1 MQKFQDV
8 VLDSQGRPV
17 AGAVIAVLSYPG
29 GSPATVYQTDAVE
42 TAYTPTTD
50 DYGAFY
56 FYAPDGNYS
65 YTVTVNGV
73 LRKTVT
79 DVQIVDAVAAVAT
92 LEASIAALPAYAEG
106 TFTPSIAGDI
116 TPGSA
121 SYSTRSG
128 YYTKVGRLVT
138 VIIQMTFGS
147 YTGAGYITVTGLP
160 FASRASAPVVWTTP
174 ILPGFTWTTDSL
186 PVARL
191 GAGSSV
197 VYLEELASGGLSTPF
212 ETVGT
217 LASINLNF
225 SYYV

>member
-17 AGAVIAVLSYPG
+17 EGAVIAVVEYPSG
-29 GSPATVYQTDAVE
+29 DAATVYQTNAVG

-50 DYGAFY
+50 AYGAFY
-56 FYAPDGNYS
+56 FYAPNGAYS
-65 YTVTVNGV
+65 YTVTVANV

-79 DVQIVDAVAAVAT
+79 DIQLFDTTTAA
-92 LEASIAALPAYAEG
+92 SDYAEG

-121 SYSTRSG
+121 SYVTRYG

-138 VIIQMTFGS
+138 VIVQMTFGS
-147 YTGAGYITVTGLP
+147 YTGVGYITVTGLP
-160 FASRASAPVVWTTP
+160 YASRATAPIVWTTP
-174 ILPGFTWTTDSL
+174 ILPGFTWASDSL
-186 PVARL
+186 PVAYL

-217 LASINLNF
+217 LSSINLNF